1 METFNEKR
9 NRMEEKTLLE
19 RHYTSKCLFLILKT
33 TKTIRSIKKEDLGT
47 KKNLLKINFMLI
59 KYLGRSY
66 KLNPRENLTQTRI

>member
-47 KKNLLKINFMLI
+47 KKI
-59 KYLGRSY
+59 Y
-66 KLNPRENLTQTRI
+66 